1 VTGKTPFEFQL
12 ELNSTLHNKPVY
24 QGTLWSEGYPTKDS
38 YLKVEEIYIPTDVN
52 SHHKNSR
59 NMKKECHGLLQKFRT
74 LVTDSKDIEV
84 NEML

>member
-1 VTGKTPFEFQL
+1 VKAIPQ
-12 ELNSTLHNKPVY
+12 KI
-24 QGTLWSEGYPTKDS
+24 
-38 YLKVEEIYIPTDVN
+38 LKVEEIYIPTDVN